1 MKQLRD
7 MIRSGVTEDCSICLD
22 DLKTPVITPC
32 GHVFCRACIETV
44 IQTLKPPTCP
54 LCRAGINKKTLLEAG
69 QDDEGEED
77 VGKATA
83 NDMEDIHVKVSSSK
97 VNAVIREML
106 RIKRDHPE
114 DKVVVVSQ
122 FTSFLSIIQTVI
134 KEQGFS
140 FVRLDG

>member
-1 MKQLRD
+1 
-7 MIRSGVTEDCSICLD
+7 
-22 DLKTPVITPC
+22 
-32 GHVFCRACIETV
+32 
-44 IQTLKPPTCP
+44 
-54 LCRAGINKKTLLEAG
+54 
-69 QDDEGEED
+69 
-77 VGKATA
+77 
-83 NDMEDIHVKVSSSK
+83 MEDIHVKVSSSK